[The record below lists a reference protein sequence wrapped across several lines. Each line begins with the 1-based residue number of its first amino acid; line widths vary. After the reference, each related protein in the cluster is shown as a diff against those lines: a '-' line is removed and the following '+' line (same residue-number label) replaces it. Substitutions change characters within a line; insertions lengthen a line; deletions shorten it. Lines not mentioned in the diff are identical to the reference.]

1 MHAMRAHAGPHLPQ
15 RTSLGRPLRAL
26 ETPVAAAAAAAA
38 HPTSLVVELR
48 PPLTMAAII
57 E

>member
-38 HPTSLVVELR
+38 PPTSLVVELR